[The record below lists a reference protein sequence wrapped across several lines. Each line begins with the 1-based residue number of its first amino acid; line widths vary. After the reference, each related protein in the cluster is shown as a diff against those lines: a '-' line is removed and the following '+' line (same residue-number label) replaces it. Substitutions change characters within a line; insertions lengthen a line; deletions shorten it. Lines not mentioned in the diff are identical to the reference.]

1 VGDGVAPRVA
11 GSATAS
17 RRLAATAAIVLAVA
31 VAIATILVV
40 TGDVWWILAQLAL
53 LFTVVLAVWYAATR
67 RGPRRAAGVVVGIAA
82 LLAFAAAGLAKDGGG
97 LLSVAAR
104 VAGLALAI
112 GLARYALLLD
122 LRSLK
127 TSDARGV
134 PVPPAARGVLVMNL
148 RSGGGKAERHGLVDE
163 CRARGIEPVVLGPG
177 DDLVEVVRGAA
188 DRGADVI
195 GMAGGDGSQAL
206 VASVLAER
214 GIPMVVV
221 PAGTR
226 NHLALDLG
234 LDRTDV
240 LGALDA
246 FGPARERRIDLA
258 EVNGRVFVNNASL
271 GLYAVIVRSPEYRDN
286 KVDTTLAVLPTVF
299 APGTESFDLRYR
311 DPTGEP
317 HLGAHVIQVSNNAY
331 RTTLVAMGSRPRL
344 DDGLLG
350 VIALEVRS
358 DGDAARFLSAL
369 ATGHPER
376 YRGFAAWSTPA
387 FEVDSGGPV
396 DVGLDGEMLALEPP
410 LRFSIRPAALR
421 VRLPA
426 HAIGTSPGA
435 RALDL
440 RGAAR
445 SLWRVALG
453 KPASAL
459 P

>member
-1 VGDGVAPRVA
+1 VGD
-11 GSATAS
+11 
-17 RRLAATAAIVLAVA
+17 AVA
-31 VAIATILVV
+31 VAIATVLVV
-40 TGDVWWILAQLAL
+40 SGDVWWVLAQLAL
-53 LFTVVLAVWYAATR
+53 LLAVALSVWYAATR
-67 RGPRRAAGVVVGIAA
+67 RGPRRAAGVVAGIAA
-82 LLAFAAAGLAKDGGG
+82 LVALVAAGVAKDGGG
-97 LLSVAAR
+97 LLSAAVRVAA
-104 VAGLALAI
+104 LALAL
-112 GLARYALLLD
+112 GCARYALRLD

-127 TSDARGV
+127 GGDTPGV
-134 PVPPAARGVLVMNL
+134 PVPPAARGVLIMNL
-148 RSGGGKAERHGLVDE
+148 RSGGGKAEKHGLVDE

-177 DDLVEVVRGAA
+177 DDLVEVAHDAA

-206 VASVLAER
+206 VADVLAER

-246 FGPARERRIDLA
+246 FGDARERRIDLA

-286 KVDTTLAVLPTVF
+286 KVDTTLATLPTVF
-299 APGTESFDLRYR
+299 APGTDSFDLRYR
-311 DPTGEP
+311 GPSGEE
-317 HLGAHVIQVSNNAY
+317 HRGAHVIQVSNNAY
-331 RTTLVAMGSRPRL
+331 RTGLAAAGSRPRL

-358 DGDAARFLSAL
+358 DGDVARFLSAL

-376 YRGFAAWSTPA
+376 FRGFAAWSTPA
-387 FEVDSGGPV
+387 FEVDSGDRV
-396 DVGLDGEMLALEPP
+396 DVGLDGEMLAMEPP
-410 LRFSIRPAALR
+410 LRFAIRPDALR
-421 VRLPA
+421 VRLPP
-426 HAIGTSPGA
+426 HAIGASPGA
-435 RALDL
+435 RALDP

-453 KPASAL
+453 RSA
-459 P
+459 PGPD